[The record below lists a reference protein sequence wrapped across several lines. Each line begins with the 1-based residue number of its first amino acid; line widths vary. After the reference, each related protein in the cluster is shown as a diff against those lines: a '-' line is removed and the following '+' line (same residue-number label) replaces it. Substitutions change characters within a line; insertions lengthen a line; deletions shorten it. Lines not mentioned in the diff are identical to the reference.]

1 MPSRAGGLAWP
12 GLGAASLLLLRHLQV
27 GPAAAAHTAAPPPR
41 WSPPPPS
48 HRCSSWWAPDP
59 AGWAGPRGQAGE
71 GRRRPAGAAAGPGP
85 APGSAA
91 SILRSE
97 GPAAAAA
104 PGGAPGPVPRP
115 LPQIDEPGQGSSQ
128 QAGAGQGGG
137 RAGRGPLGSEI
148 VWILAR
154 LPPAGKGPPPAPT
167 PAPPPTGP
175 PPVGSEITN
184 RLDSVLA
191 VVTRLHLQ
199 KGHRNLKIEGRL
211 WYQNPKSLAGPR
223 DP

>member
-1 MPSRAGGLAWP
+1 M
-12 GLGAASLLLLRHLQV
+12 
-27 GPAAAAHTAAPPPR
+27 
-41 WSPPPPS
+41 
-48 HRCSSWWAPDP
+48 
-59 AGWAGPRGQAGE
+59 
-71 GRRRPAGAAAGPGP
+71 GRAAGPSWR
-85 APGSAA
+85 GSAPA
-91 SILRSE
+91 SWGRCGSR
-97 GPAAAAA
+97 
-104 PGGAPGPVPRP
+104 PGPRLCSFNTEIRRSCCHGCTRRCTRPRPWP
-115 LPQIDEPGQGSSQ
+115 LPQIDKPGQGSSQ

-175 PPVGSEITN
+175 LPVGSEITN

-199 KGHRNLKIEGRL
+199 IGHRNLKIEGRL